1 MVLLDTNIL
10 IEYYKGNRTIK
21 QKLDDI
27 DLNSLGVS
35 AISSMELFYG
45 ARNKTE
51 LNRLKESLE
60 SLSLFHVTVAI
71 STKAL
76 LLVEVYAKSHTLQIP
91 DALIAATAIEN
102 NVQLF
107 TLNVRD
113 FQFIPEIELFV

>member
-21 QKLDDI
+21 QKLEDI
-27 DLNSLGVS
+27 GLSSLGVS
-35 AISSMELFYG
+35 SISSMELFYG

-51 LNRLKESLE
+51 LNRLKASLE

-71 STKAL
+71 SMKAL
-76 LLVEVYAKSHTLQIP
+76 QLVEVYAKSHTLQIP

-107 TLNVRD
+107 TLNVKD
-113 FQFIPEIELFV
+113 FQFIPEIELYA